1 MELNLRA
8 ARWTNRPLNNLISTT
23 WFRKFWRALA
33 HNCKLSS
40 EAMRA
45 DKISLKR
52 SQADVVVAEVC
63 DQKKKK
69 NTIESMVSVTTD
81 QLKPR
86 RTGQQTGPRHL
97 AAALLAD
104 CLPCSKRFD
113 QTDRRSPRARHV
125 RDRPDGRGFVYV
137 YSREQVESSRF
148 SQSVR
153 QAGSSA
159 VASHGAKMV
168 GRSSHARSRRPVRA
182 NTKLYEKLPLKW
194 RQATRNIMVRAVLH
208 AWLLLLKD

>member
-1 MELNLRA
+1 
-8 ARWTNRPLNNLISTT
+8 
-23 WFRKFWRALA
+23 
-33 HNCKLSS
+33 
-40 EAMRA
+40 MRA
-45 DKISLKR
+45 DKISFKR

-63 DQKKKK
+63 DQKK

-104 CLPCSKRFD
+104 CLPFSKRFD

-137 YSREQVESSRF
+137 YPREWSRF
-148 SQSVR
+148 RSER

-159 VASHGAKMV
+159 VASHGTKMV
-168 GRSSHARSRRPVRA
+168 GRSSHARSRRSVRA
-182 NTKLYEKLPLKW
+182 NTKLSEKLPLKW